1 MPRRRR
7 RRRAS
12 SVGRSVGRTSVVGAV
27 SGVRKC
33 RKTNQKL
40 FGRSVGQSGWDW
52 IGVASRRIGS
62 TRDAFGSVPTFT
74 RVPCVGAMGIANVS
88 VILSFYMV
96 TIVWMLRGRASST
109 RMSNAYEAQTNTLG
123 GALKNKKEK
132 RFPRFCRVVY
142 GARRFGVVLR
152 GPPPPLVVVERRAA
166 SRLRGRGDP
175 SLSEE
180 DREVELL
187 RAHDARDPTS
197 RHQQ

>member
-1 MPRRRR
+1 MPRRR

-12 SVGRSVGRTSVVGAV
+12 SVGRSDVGGRCGIGRQKVSKNKPKVVWSV
-27 SGVRKC
+27 
-33 RKTNQKL
+33 
-40 FGRSVGQSGWDW
+40 GRSVSRDW
-52 IGVASRRIGS
+52 IGVASRRFGS

-74 RVPCVGAMGIANVS
+74 RVPCVGAMGVANVS

-96 TIVWMLRGRASST
+96 TMVWMLRGRASST

-132 RFPRFCRVVY
+132 RFPRFCCVVY

-166 SRLRGRGDP
+166 SRRRGRGDP